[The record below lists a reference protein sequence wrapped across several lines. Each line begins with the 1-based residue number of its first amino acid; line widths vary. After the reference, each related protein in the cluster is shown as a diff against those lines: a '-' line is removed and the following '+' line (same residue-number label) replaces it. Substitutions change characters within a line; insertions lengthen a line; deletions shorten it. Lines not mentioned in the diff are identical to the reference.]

1 MKHPMHRFCPTRVFL
16 IAALLSLPLLAQN
29 SAQSTDDLP
38 AAPSAVIQKRHNP
51 PKEAAPAAPTE
62 AQPAQPQAE
71 SEKQPA
77 AQADPATEAPQSSS
91 ENTAA
96 AKTDLDT
103 GDSPKSA
110 NDTTIIRTV
119 NEVPVVFTVT
129 DKHNHYVRD
138 LNKKDFKVI
147 DDGRPVVQIRS
158 FRRETDLPLRVGLLI
173 DSSASV
179 RGRFKFEQE
188 AAIEFMNQTI
198 RPKYD
203 QAFVLGFDSSLEVT
217 QEFTSNSEL
226 LSKGIR
232 GLRPGNSTRLYDAL
246 FYACRERLNTPETAS
261 VRRAI
266 VLITDGEDNSSRS
279 TREEAIEMAL
289 RANVIVY
296 TISTNFPGY
305 SESGKYDKVL
315 QRIADAT
322 GGRWFEPFQVTDVA
336 NAFAQIQADLRSQY
350 ALAYHPEDFK
360 HDGRYRTI
368 EIVAEHKGLKVHSR
382 HGYYAPTE

>member
-1 MKHPMHRFCPTRVFL
+1 MHRFCPTHIVLF
-16 IAALLSLPLLAQN
+16 AALLSLPLLAQN
-29 SAQSTDDLP
+29 STQTTDDLP
-38 AAPSAVIQKRHNP
+38 SAPSAVIQKKQSP
-51 PKEAAPAAPTE
+51 PKKAARDRPEPESDTQQAPQTQPDAPA
-62 AQPAQPQAE
+62 PQV
-71 SEKQPA
+71 S
-77 AQADPATEAPQSSS
+77 TEAPPRPSDADSQ
-91 ENTAA
+91 
-96 AKTDLDT
+96 
-103 GDSPKSA
+103 DSPTSA
-110 NDTTIIRTV
+110 GDVGFRATV

-138 LNKKDFKVI
+138 LSKKDFKVM
-147 DDGRPVVQIRS
+147 DDGRPVVEIRS

-217 QEFTSNSEL
+217 QEFTGDSEL

-232 GLRPGNSTRLYDAL
+232 SLRPGNSTRLYDAL
-246 FYACRERLNTPETAS
+246 FYACRERLNSPETAS

-305 SESGKYDKVL
+305 SESGKYDKIL

-336 NAFAQIQADLRSQY
+336 NAFSQIQADLRSQY
-350 ALAYHPEDFK
+350 ALAYRPESFR

-368 EIVAEHKGLKVHSR
+368 EILAEHKGLKVHSR

>member
-1 MKHPMHRFCPTRVFL
+1 MDRFRPSCLVI
-16 IAALLSLPLLAQN
+16 IAALLSVPLFAQN
-29 SAQSTDDLP
+29 SAQNSGQTPNDLP
-38 AAPSAVIQKRHNP
+38 SAPSAVVQQKP
-51 PKEAAPAAPTE
+51 APEKTAPEAPSEP
-62 AQPAQPQAE
+62 QQSQPSDPAQQA
-71 SEKQPA
+71 SDA
-77 AQADPATEAPQSSS
+77 AVGKSD
-91 ENTAA
+91 TASDEPS
-96 AKTDLDT
+96 TMQ
-103 GDSPKSA
+103 GDSTFVK
-110 NDTTIIRTV
+110 TV

-138 LNKKDFKVI
+138 LSKKDFKVI
-147 DDGRPVVQIRS
+147 DDGRPVVDVRS
-158 FRRETDLPLRVGLLI
+158 FRRETDLPLRVGLLV

-179 RGRFKFEQE
+179 RSRFKFEQE

-198 RPKYD
+198 RPKFD
-203 QAFVLGFDSSLEVT
+203 QAFVLGFDSSLEIT
-217 QEFTSNSEL
+217 QEFTGDSEL

-232 GLRPGNSTRLYDAL
+232 SLRPGNSTRLYDAL
-246 FYACRERLNTPETAS
+246 FYACRERLLNVPETIS
-261 VRRAI
+261 VRKAI

-279 TREEAIEMAL
+279 TREEAIDMAL

-305 SESGKYDKVL
+305 SESSKYDKIL

-350 ALAYHPEDFK
+350 ALAYRPADFK

-368 EIVAEHKGLKVHSR
+368 EILAEHKGLKVHSR

>member
-1 MKHPMHRFCPTRVFL
+1 MHRFCPMHVAL

-29 SAQSTDDLP
+29 SAPSTDDLP
-38 AAPSAVIQKRHNP
+38 SAPSAVIQK
-51 PKEAAPAAPTE
+51 
-62 AQPAQPQAE
+62 
-71 SEKQPA
+71 KQPA
-77 AQADPATEAPQSSS
+77 PKEQSPTNAPPEQPPAQSQTDAPPATQPGTDSPAQASTANSAPSTGSDS
-91 ENTAA
+91 AETLETAR
-96 AKTDLDT
+96 
-103 GDSPKSA
+103 
-110 NDTTIIRTV
+110 DTTIRRNV

-138 LNKKDFKVI
+138 LNKKDFKVL
-147 DDGRPVVQIRS
+147 DDGRPVVDIRS
-158 FRRETDLPLRVGLLI
+158 FRRETELPLRVGLLI

-217 QEFTSNSEL
+217 QELTSNSEL

-232 GLRPGNSTRLYDAL
+232 SLRPGNSTRLYDAL
-246 FYACRERLNTPETAS
+246 FYACRERLNESETAS
-261 VRRAI
+261 VRKAI

-305 SESGKYDKVL
+305 SESGKYDKIL

>member
-1 MKHPMHRFCPTRVFL
+1 MHWFRSTSVVL
-16 IAALLSLPLLAQN
+16 IAAWLCAPLSAQN
-29 SAQSTDDLP
+29 SGQGSDDLP
-38 AAPSAVIQKRHNP
+38 AAPSAVIQRKQP
-51 PKEAAPAAPTE
+51 PKETAPTTPPPEQPTQTQPEIAPAQR
-62 AQPAQPQAE
+62 QPDSDTPQA
-71 SEKQPA
+71 
-77 AQADPATEAPQSSS
+77 SS
-91 ENTAA
+91 ENSAA
-96 AKTDLDT
+96 THTDVDAS
-103 GDSPKSA
+103 DSAKSA
-110 NDTTIIRTV
+110 SDTNFTTTV

-138 LNKKDFKVI
+138 LSKKDFKVM
-147 DDGRPVVQIRS
+147 DDGRPVTEIRS

-217 QEFTSNSEL
+217 QDFTGDSEL

-232 GLRPGNSTRLYDAL
+232 SLRPGNSTRLYDAL
-246 FYACRERLNTPETAS
+246 FYACRERLNESETSS
-261 VRRAI
+261 VRKAI

-279 TREEAIEMAL
+279 TREEAIDMAL

-305 SESGKYDKVL
+305 SESGKYDKIL

-336 NAFAQIQADLRSQY
+336 NAFSQIQADLRSQY
-350 ALAYHPEDFK
+350 ALAYRPEDFK

-368 EIVAEHKGLKVHSR
+368 EILAEHKGLKVHSR

>member
-1 MKHPMHRFCPTRVFL
+1 MQWLQRTYLVVIAVL
-16 IAALLSLPLLAQN
+16 ISAPLFAQN
-29 SAQSTDDLP
+29 TDDLP
-38 AAPSAVIQKRHNP
+38 SAPSAVAH
-51 PKEAAPAAPTE
+51 PKPAPA
-62 AQPAQPQAE
+62 
-71 SEKQPA
+71 KQPA
-77 AQADPATEAPQSSS
+77 NAPDQSQVPATGEQAPAQQVANSTTS
-91 ENTAA
+91 
-96 AKTDLDT
+96 TDSDT
-103 GDSPKSA
+103 KPESKNDS
-110 NDTTIIRTV
+110 TFFTTV

-138 LNKKDFKVI
+138 LNKADFKVI
-147 DDGRPVVQIRS
+147 DDGSPVPDIRS

-179 RGRFKFEQE
+179 RSRFKFEQE
-188 AAIEFMNQTI
+188 SAIEFMNQTI
-198 RPKYD
+198 RPRYD
-203 QAFVLGFDSSLEVT
+203 QAFIMGFDSSLEIT
-217 QEFTSNSEL
+217 QEFTDETEL

-232 GLRPGNSTRLYDAL
+232 SLRPGNSTRLYDAL
-246 FYACRERLNTPETAS
+246 YYACRERLLDKQEPIA
-261 VRRAI
+261 VRKAI
-266 VLITDGEDNSSRS
+266 VLITDGDDNSSRT
-279 TREEAIEMAL
+279 TREEAIDMAL

-305 SESGKYDKVL
+305 SESNKFDKIL

-350 ALAYHPEDFK
+350 ALAYQPADFR

>member
-1 MKHPMHRFCPTRVFL
+1 MDWFRSTLVFL
-16 IAALLSLPLLAQN
+16 IAAWLSAPLIAQN
-29 SAQSTDDLP
+29 SGSGTDDLP
-38 AAPSAVIQKRHNP
+38 SAPSAVVQKKQAP
-51 PKEAAPAAPTE
+51 PKEAAPDP
-62 AQPAQPQAE
+62 PPPQPQSDTPQAPQT
-71 SEKQPA
+71 QPNA
-77 AQADPATEAPQSSS
+77 LTPPASTEAPPKPGDAGS
-91 ENTAA
+91 
-96 AKTDLDT
+96 D
-103 GDSPKSA
+103 DSPTSA
-110 NDTTIIRTV
+110 ADAGFRVRV

-138 LNKKDFKVI
+138 LNKTDFKVI
-147 DDGRPVVQIRS
+147 DDGKPVIQIRS
-158 FRRETDLPLRVGLLI
+158 FRRETELPLRVGLLI

-198 RPKYD
+198 RPRYD

-217 QEFTSNSEL
+217 QEFTGDTEL

-232 GLRPGNSTRLYDAL
+232 SLRPGNSTRLYDAL
-246 FYACRERLNTPETAS
+246 FYACRERLNTSETAS

-279 TREEAIEMAL
+279 TREEAIDMAL

-305 SESGKYDKVL
+305 AESSKYDKIL

-350 ALAYHPEDFK
+350 ALAYRPEDFK

-368 EIVAEHKGLKVHSR
+368 EIMAEHKGLKVHSR

>member
-1 MKHPMHRFCPTRVFL
+1 MDRFRATYLLL
-16 IAALLSLPLLAQN
+16 IGVLLSAPVIAQN
-29 SAQSTDDLP
+29 SAQYSDQATDDLP
-38 AAPSAVIQKRHNP
+38 AAPSAVVQKKQAP
-51 PKEAAPAAPTE
+51 PREAAPAIPPQQ
-62 AQPAQPQAE
+62 QPA
-71 SEKQPA
+71 PA
-77 AQADPATEAPQSSS
+77 QNPQSEPQPESSAPVPPASS
-91 ENTAA
+91 EDPVAA
-96 AKTDLDT
+96 RNNADSGGVPKTS
-103 GDSPKSA
+103 GDEA
-110 NDTTIIRTV
+110 FRTTV

-138 LNKKDFKVI
+138 LNKSDFKVI
-147 DDGRPVVQIRS
+147 DDGRPVIQIRS
-158 FRRETDLPLRVGLLI
+158 FRRETELPLRVGLLI

-198 RPKYD
+198 RPRFD
-203 QAFVLGFDSSLEVT
+203 EAFVLGFDSSLEVT
-217 QEFTSNSEL
+217 QEFTGDTER

-232 GLRPGNSTRLYDAL
+232 SLRPGNSTRLYDAIY
-246 FYACRERLNTPETAS
+246 YACRERLLDRTETRS
-261 VRRAI
+261 VRKAI

-279 TREEAIEMAL
+279 TREEAIDMAL

-305 SESGKYDKVL
+305 AESGKYDKIL

-368 EIVAEHKGLKVHSR
+368 EIMAEHKGLKVHSR
-382 HGYYAPTE
+382 HGYYAPTD

>member
-1 MKHPMHRFCPTRVFL
+1 MYRFRPSCLVL
-16 IAALLSLPLLAQN
+16 IATLLSVPLFSQNSAQN
-29 SAQSTDDLP
+29 SAQTTSAQTNDDLP
-38 AAPSAVIQKRHNP
+38 SAPSAVVEQKPAPQKSAPVAPLDQQPPQAQPTDPAQRASDPTAGNSDTASDEP
-51 PKEAAPAAPTE
+51 PK
-62 AQPAQPQAE
+62 
-71 SEKQPA
+71 
-77 AQADPATEAPQSSS
+77 
-91 ENTAA
+91 TA
-96 AKTDLDT
+96 
-103 GDSPKSA
+103 GDSTFVK
-110 NDTTIIRTV
+110 TV

-138 LNKKDFKVI
+138 LSKSDFKVL
-147 DDGRPVVQIRS
+147 DDGKPVIDVRS

-217 QEFTSNSEL
+217 QEFTGDSEL
-226 LSKGIR
+226 ISKGIR
-232 GLRPGNSTRLYDAL
+232 SLRPGNSTRLYDAL
-246 FYACRERLNTPETAS
+246 FYACRERLLNAPETIS
-261 VRRAI
+261 VRKAI

-279 TREEAIEMAL
+279 TREEAIDMAL

-305 SESGKYDKVL
+305 SESSKYDKIL

-350 ALAYHPEDFK
+350 ALAYRPADFK

-368 EIVAEHKGLKVHSR
+368 EILAEHKGLKVHSR
-382 HGYYAPTE
+382 RGYYAPVE

>member
-1 MKHPMHRFCPTRVFL
+1 MHRFRATLVIL
-16 IAALLSLPLLAQN
+16 IASGLSAPLIAQN
-29 SAQSTDDLP
+29 SGQSTEDLP
-38 AAPSAVIQKRHNP
+38 AAPSAVIQKKQP
-51 PKEAAPAAPTE
+51 PKEAAPSPPE
-62 AQPAQPQAE
+62 QPAPSQNQI
-71 SEKQPA
+71 
-77 AQADPATEAPQSSS
+77 EAPSATPPQRGSQTPQTSPES
-91 ENTAA
+91 QAASRDANASDETLETA
-96 AKTDLDT
+96 
-103 GDSPKSA
+103 S
-110 NDTTIIRTV
+110 DTTFRRNV

-138 LNKKDFKVI
+138 LNKKDFRVM
-147 DDGRPVVQIRS
+147 DDGRPVVEIRS

-198 RPKYD
+198 RPRYD

-217 QEFTSNSEL
+217 QEFTGDSEL

-232 GLRPGNSTRLYDAL
+232 SLRPGNSTRLYDAL
-246 FYACRERLNTPETAS
+246 FYACRERLNESETGS
-261 VRRAI
+261 VRKAI

-305 SESGKYDKVL
+305 SESGKYDKIL

-336 NAFAQIQADLRSQY
+336 NAFSQIQADLRSQY
-350 ALAYHPEDFK
+350 ALAYHPDDFK

-368 EIVAEHKGLKVHSR
+368 EIVAERKGLKVHSR

>member
-1 MKHPMHRFCPTRVFL
+1 MDRFSSILVVL
-16 IAALLSLPLLAQN
+16 IAAWLSAPVIAQN
-29 SAQSTDDLP
+29 AGQGTDDLP
-38 AAPSAVIQKRHNP
+38 SAPSAVIQK
-51 PKEAAPAAPTE
+51 KEPAPATPPQE
-62 AQPAQPQAE
+62 QPASPQN
-71 SEKQPA
+71 QTDTPPA
-77 AQADPATEAPQSSS
+77 AQTDSQTQQTSRENPAGSRGA
-91 ENTAA
+91 N
-96 AKTDLDT
+96 
-103 GDSPKSA
+103 DSGETLETA
-110 NDTTIIRTV
+110 NDTTIRRNV

-138 LNKKDFKVI
+138 LSKKDFRVMDDGHPVI
-147 DDGRPVVQIRS
+147 DIRS

-217 QEFTSNSEL
+217 QEFTGNSEL

-232 GLRPGNSTRLYDAL
+232 SLRPGNSTRLYDAL
-246 FYACRERLNTPETAS
+246 FYACRERLNTAETAS

-305 SESGKYDKVL
+305 AESSKYDKIL

-336 NAFAQIQADLRSQY
+336 NAFSQIQADLRSQY
-350 ALAYHPEDFK
+350 ALAYRPEDFQ

-368 EIVAEHKGLKVHSR
+368 EIMAEHKGLKVHSR

>member
-1 MKHPMHRFCPTRVFL
+1 MVRLRRTYLVL
-16 IAALLSLPLLAQN
+16 IAAFLSMPLVAQN
-29 SAQSTDDLP
+29 SAQDSAQSTDDLP
-38 AAPSAVIQKRHNP
+38 AAPSAVIQKKQVP
-51 PKEAAPAAPTE
+51 PKEAAPEMP
-62 AQPAQPQAE
+62 PQE
-71 SEKQPA
+71 QPA
-77 AQADPATEAPQSSS
+77 AATHTQSEPPTIQSTAPATQASSEDSAAPRSDADSVEAP
-91 ENTAA
+91 
-96 AKTDLDT
+96 KT
-103 GDSPKSA
+103 A
-110 NDTTIIRTV
+110 NDTTFVKNV

-138 LNKKDFKVI
+138 LSKNDFKVM
-147 DDGRPVVQIRS
+147 DDGRPVVDVRS

-198 RPKYD
+198 RPKSD

-217 QEFTSNSEL
+217 QEFTGDSEL

-232 GLRPGNSTRLYDAL
+232 SLRPGNSTRLYDAL
-246 FYACRERLNTPETAS
+246 FYACRERLMNAPETIS
-261 VRRAI
+261 VRKAI

-279 TREEAIEMAL
+279 TREEAIDMAL

-305 SESGKYDKVL
+305 AESGKYDRIL

-350 ALAYHPEDFK
+350 ALAYRPADFK

-368 EIVAEHKGLKVHSR
+368 EIMAEHKGLKVHSR
-382 HGYYAPTE
+382 RGYYAPTE

>member
-1 MKHPMHRFCPTRVFL
+1 MLRLCPTHVML
-16 IAALLSLPLLAQN
+16 IALLSQPLLAQN
-29 SAQSTDDLP
+29 SAPSTDDLP
-38 AAPSAVIQKRHNP
+38 SAPSAVIQKKQTAQ
-51 PKEAAPAAPTE
+51 KEQSPTNASPE
-62 AQPAQPQAE
+62 QPSAQNQTDAVPLTQPE
-71 SEKQPA
+71 TDHPG
-77 AQADPATEAPQSSS
+77 AQASPANSASSTGGHDDG
-91 ENTAA
+91 EKLETA
-96 AKTDLDT
+96 
-103 GDSPKSA
+103 S
-110 NDTTIIRTV
+110 DTTIRRNV

-138 LNKKDFKVI
+138 LSKKDFKVM
-147 DDGRPVVQIRS
+147 DDGRPVVDIRS

-217 QEFTSNSEL
+217 QELTSNSEL

-232 GLRPGNSTRLYDAL
+232 SLRPGNSTRLYDAL
-246 FYACRERLNTPETAS
+246 FYACRERLNESETAS
-261 VRRAI
+261 VRKAI

-305 SESGKYDKVL
+305 SESGKYDKIL

-350 ALAYHPEDFK
+350 ALSYHPEDFK

-368 EIVAEHKGLKVHSR
+368 DIMAEHKGLKVHSR

>member
-1 MKHPMHRFCPTRVFL
+1 MYWFRSTLIFL
-16 IAALLSLPLLAQN
+16 IGAWLSAPLIAQN
-29 SAQSTDDLP
+29 SGQSTEDLP
-38 AAPSAVIQKRHNP
+38 SAPSAVIQKGQSPPQQDAPNP
-51 PKEAAPAAPTE
+51 PPKQTPSQNRTQAAPTQMDSE
-62 AQPAQPQAE
+62 AQP
-71 SEKQPA
+71 
-77 AQADPATEAPQSSS
+77 
-91 ENTAA
+91 TAA
-96 AKTDLDT
+96 ENSEASR
-103 GDSPKSA
+103 GA
-110 NDTTIIRTV
+110 NDNGENLQTASDTTFRRNV

-129 DKHNHYVRD
+129 DKHNHYVRN
-138 LNKKDFKVI
+138 LSKKDFKVM
-147 DDGRPVVQIRS
+147 DDGHPVVDIRS
-158 FRRETDLPLRVGLLI
+158 FRRETELPLRVGLLI

-203 QAFVLGFDSSLEVT
+203 QAFVLGFDSSLEIT
-217 QEFTSNSEL
+217 QEFTGDSEL

-232 GLRPGNSTRLYDAL
+232 SLRPGNSTRLYDAL
-246 FYACRERLNTPETAS
+246 FYACRERLNESETTS
-261 VRRAI
+261 VRKAI

-279 TREEAIEMAL
+279 TREEAIDMAL

-305 SESGKYDKVL
+305 AESSKYDKIL

-336 NAFAQIQADLRSQY
+336 NAFSQIQADLRSQY

-368 EIVAEHKGLKVHSR
+368 EILAEHKGLKVHSR

>member
-1 MKHPMHRFCPTRVFL
+1 MRWFKRVYVVV
-16 IAALLSLPLLAQN
+16 IAALLSVPLFAQN
-29 SAQSTDDLP
+29 PAAQNPDDLP
-38 AAPSAVIQKRHNP
+38 SAPSAVIQKKSP
-51 PKEAAPAAPTE
+51 IKPAPAPTIQPPANDDDQPS
-62 AQPAQPQAE
+62 AQQD
-71 SEKQPA
+71 SSSSTSSNDDSTSNEK
-77 AQADPATEAPQSSS
+77 PATHE
-91 ENTAA
+91 
-96 AKTDLDT
+96 
-103 GDSPKSA
+103 DS
-110 NDTTIIRTV
+110 TFFTTV

-138 LNKKDFKVI
+138 LSKNDFKVI
-147 DDGRPVVQIRS
+147 DDGQPVVDIRS
-158 FRRETDLPLRVGLLI
+158 FRRETNLPLRVGLLI

-179 RGRFKFEQE
+179 RSRFKFEQE
-188 AAIEFMNQTI
+188 AAIEFLNQTI
-198 RPKYD
+198 RPRSDK
-203 QAFVLGFDSSLEVT
+203 AFVLGFDSNLEVT
-217 QEFTSNSEL
+217 QEFTDNSEL

-232 GLRPGNSTRLYDAL
+232 SLRPGNSTRLYDAL
-246 FYACRERLNTPETAS
+246 YYACRERLLDTQDTAS
-261 VRRAI
+261 VRKAI

-279 TREEAIEMAL
+279 TREEAIDMAL

-322 GGRWFEPFQVTDVA
+322 GGRWFEPFEVTDVA

-350 ALAYHPEDFK
+350 ALAYRPTEFR

-382 HGYYAPTE
+382 HGYYAPAE

>member
-1 MKHPMHRFCPTRVFL
+1 MVRLRRTYLVLTAAFL
-16 IAALLSLPLLAQN
+16 SMPLIAQN

-38 AAPSAVIQKRHNP
+38 AAPSAVIQKKRVP
-51 PKEAAPAAPTE
+51 PKEVAPATPPQE
-62 AQPAQPQAE
+62 QPATDPHAQ
-71 SEKQPA
+71 SEPPTQSTA
-77 AQADPATEAPQSSS
+77 PATQASSEDTAASRSDAGSSEAP
-91 ENTAA
+91 
-96 AKTDLDT
+96 KT
-103 GDSPKSA
+103 A
-110 NDTTIIRTV
+110 NDTTFVTNV

-138 LNKKDFKVI
+138 LNKADFKVM
-147 DDGRPVVQIRS
+147 DDGRPVVDVPY
-158 FRRETDLPLRVGLLI
+158 FRRETELPLRVGLLI

-217 QEFTSNSEL
+217 QEFTGDSEL

-232 GLRPGNSTRLYDAL
+232 SLRPGNSTRLYDAL
-246 FYACRERLNTPETAS
+246 FYACRERLLNAPETIS
-261 VRRAI
+261 VRKAI

-279 TREEAIEMAL
+279 TREEAIDMAL

-305 SESGKYDKVL
+305 AESGKYDKIL

-350 ALAYHPEDFK
+350 ALAYRPTDFQ

-368 EIVAEHKGLKVHSR
+368 EILAAHKGLKVHSR
-382 HGYYAPTE
+382 RGYYAPTE

>member
-1 MKHPMHRFCPTRVFL
+1 VASDAGSDEP
-16 IAALLSLPLLAQN
+16 AN
-29 SAQSTDDLP
+29 SA
-38 AAPSAVIQKRHNP
+38 
-51 PKEAAPAAPTE
+51 
-62 AQPAQPQAE
+62 
-71 SEKQPA
+71 
-77 AQADPATEAPQSSS
+77 
-91 ENTAA
+91 
-96 AKTDLDT
+96 
-103 GDSPKSA
+103 GDVGFRS
-110 NDTTIIRTV
+110 TV

-138 LNKKDFKVI
+138 LSQKDFRVM
-147 DDGRPVVQIRS
+147 DDGRPIVDIRS

-198 RPKYD
+198 RPKHD

-217 QEFTSNSEL
+217 QEFTGNSEL

-232 GLRPGNSTRLYDAL
+232 SLRPGNSTRLYDAI
-246 FYACRERLNTPETAS
+246 FYACRERLNAPETAS

-305 SESGKYDKVL
+305 AESGKYDKIL

-336 NAFAQIQADLRSQY
+336 NAFSQIQADLRSQY
-350 ALAYHPEDFK
+350 ALAYRPADFK

-368 EIVAEHKGLKVHSR
+368 EIMAEHKGLKVHSR

>member
-1 MKHPMHRFCPTRVFL
+1 MVRLRRTYLVL
-16 IAALLSLPLLAQN
+16 IAAFLSAPLIAQN

-38 AAPSAVIQKRHNP
+38 AAPSAVVQKKQVP
-51 PKEAAPAAPTE
+51 PKEATPGTKPQSQPTTQPQTDSSTQTETNAPAT
-62 AQPAQPQAE
+62 QA
-71 SEKQPA
+71 SSD
-77 AQADPATEAPQSSS
+77 DPATASSDSGEAPK
-91 ENTAA
+91 TANV
-96 AKTDLDT
+96 
-103 GDSPKSA
+103 PPF
-110 NDTTIIRTV
+110 TTTV

-138 LNKKDFKVI
+138 LSQNDFKVM
-147 DDGRPVVQIRS
+147 DDGRPVMKIRS

-179 RGRFKFEQE
+179 RSRFKFEQE
-188 AAIEFMNQTI
+188 SAIEFLNQTI

-217 QEFTSNSEL
+217 QDFTGDAEL

-232 GLRPGNSTRLYDAL
+232 SLRPGNSTRLYDAL
-246 FYACRERLNTPETAS
+246 FYACRERLLNTPDTIS
-261 VRRAI
+261 VRKAI

-279 TREEAIEMAL
+279 TREEAIDMAL

-305 SESGKYDKVL
+305 AESGKYDKIL

-336 NAFAQIQADLRSQY
+336 NAFVQIQADLRSQY
-350 ALAYHPEDFK
+350 ALAYRPEDFK

-368 EIVAEHKGLKVHSR
+368 EIMAEHKGLKVHSR
-382 HGYYAPTE
+382 HGYYAPTD

>member
-1 MKHPMHRFCPTRVFL
+1 MRHPMDWFRSTLIFL
-16 IAALLSLPLLAQN
+16 IGAWLSAPLIAQN
-29 SAQSTDDLP
+29 AGQSTDDLP
-38 AAPSAVIQKRHNP
+38 SAPSAVIQERQRP
-51 PKEAAPAAPTE
+51 PKEAAPATPE
-62 AQPAQPQAE
+62 QPAQSQGQPDTQAAT
-71 SEKQPA
+71 QPEPDS
-77 AQADPATEAPQSSS
+77 QTQHTSS
-91 ENTAA
+91 ENSAA
-96 AKTDLDT
+96 GRTDN
-103 GDSPKSA
+103 DSRETLETA
-110 NDTTIIRTV
+110 NDTTFRRNV

-138 LNKKDFKVI
+138 LSKKDFRVM
-147 DDGRPVVQIRS
+147 DDGHPVVDIRS
-158 FRRETDLPLRVGLLI
+158 FRRETELPLRVGLLI

-198 RPKYD
+198 RPKFD

-217 QEFTSNSEL
+217 QEFTGDSEL

-232 GLRPGNSTRLYDAL
+232 SLRPGNSTRLYDAL
-246 FYACRERLNTPETAS
+246 FYACRERLNTAETAS

-279 TREEAIEMAL
+279 TREEAIDMAL

-305 SESGKYDKVL
+305 AESGKYDKIL

-336 NAFAQIQADLRSQY
+336 NAFSQIQADLRSQY
-350 ALAYHPEDFK
+350 ALAYRPEDFK

-368 EIVAEHKGLKVHSR
+368 EIMAEHKGLKVHSR

>member
-1 MKHPMHRFCPTRVFL
+1 MQSVKRAYLVVIALLLSVPL
-16 IAALLSLPLLAQN
+16 IAQN
-29 SAQSTDDLP
+29 DDDLP
-38 AAPSAVIQKRHNP
+38 SAPSAVVHPKPAPKKAVPAP
-51 PKEAAPAAPTE
+51 PGTSIPAADEPVAQPEQAASADTESAAPDG
-62 AQPAQPQAE
+62 
-71 SEKQPA
+71 EK
-77 AQADPATEAPQSSS
+77 PATRDES
-91 ENTAA
+91 TFH
-96 AKTDLDT
+96 T
-103 GDSPKSA
+103 
-110 NDTTIIRTV
+110 TV
-119 NEVPVVFTVT
+119 NEIPVVFTVT

-147 DDGRPVVQIRS
+147 DDGRPVEEIPFFS
-158 FRRETDLPLRVGLLI
+158 RETDLPLRVGLLI

-179 RGRFKFEQE
+179 RSRFKFEQE

-198 RPKYD
+198 RPQYD
-203 QAFVLGFDSSLEVT
+203 RAFVLGFDTNLEIT
-217 QEFTSNSEL
+217 QDYTSQAEL

-232 GLRPGNSTRLYDAL
+232 SLRPGNSTRLYDAL
-246 FYACRERLNTPETAS
+246 YYACRERLLDTEDTVS
-261 VRRAI
+261 VRKAI
-266 VLITDGEDNSSRS
+266 VLITDGEDNSSRV

-305 SESGKYDKVL
+305 TESGKYDKIL

-322 GGRWFEPFQVTDVA
+322 GGRWFEPFEVTDVA

-350 ALAYHPEDFK
+350 ALAYRPADFK

-382 HGYYAPTE
+382 HGYYAPVQ

>member
-1 MKHPMHRFCPTRVFL
+1 MDRFRPTRVVL
-16 IAALLSLPLLAQN
+16 ITTLLSVPLVAQN
-29 SAQSTDDLP
+29 STQSADDLP
-38 AAPSAVIQKRHNP
+38 AAPSAVIQKKQTP
-51 PKEAAPAAPTE
+51 PQQAPVAP
-62 AQPAQPQAE
+62 PQE
-71 SEKQPA
+71 QPA
-77 AQADPATEAPQSSS
+77 ADAQAQSEPQNQSAPPAPLASS
-91 ENTAA
+91 EQSPAA
-96 AKTDLDT
+96 RSDADSSDL
-103 GDSPKSA
+103 PKAA
-110 NDTTIIRTV
+110 NDTTFVRTV

-138 LNKKDFKVI
+138 LSKNDFKVI

-203 QAFVLGFDSSLEVT
+203 RAFVLGFDSSLEVT
-217 QEFTSNSEL
+217 QEFTGDSEL

-232 GLRPGNSTRLYDAL
+232 SLRPGNSTRLYDAL
-246 FYACRERLNTPETAS
+246 FYACRERLLNAPETIS
-261 VRRAI
+261 VRKAI

-279 TREEAIEMAL
+279 TREEAIDMAL

-305 SESGKYDKVL
+305 AESSKYDKIL

-350 ALAYHPEDFK
+350 ALAYRPEDFK

-368 EIVAEHKGLKVHSR
+368 EILAEHKGLKVHSR
-382 HGYYAPTE
+382 RGYYAPVD

>member
-1 MKHPMHRFCPTRVFL
+1 MDWLRSTLVVL
-16 IAALLSLPLLAQN
+16 IAAWLSAPLIAQN
-29 SAQSTDDLP
+29 TDPSNDLP
-38 AAPSAVIQKRHNP
+38 SAPSAVIQKKQP
-51 PKEAAPAAPTE
+51 PPTEQPAPATPPQEQPA
-62 AQPAQPQAE
+62 PAQPE
-71 SEKQPA
+71 RE
-77 AQADPATEAPQSSS
+77 TAPQLKDTPAPPSSQAS
-91 ENTAA
+91 ATAGNNADSDETIAA
-96 AKTDLDT
+96 A
-103 GDSPKSA
+103 
-110 NDTTIIRTV
+110 DTTIKRNV

-138 LNKKDFKVI
+138 LSKKDFKVM
-147 DDGRPVVQIRS
+147 DDGHPVVDIRS
-158 FRRETDLPLRVGLLI
+158 FRRETELPLRVGLLI

-198 RPKYD
+198 RPRFD

-217 QEFTSNSEL
+217 QEFTGDSEL

-232 GLRPGNSTRLYDAL
+232 SLRPGNSTRLYDAL
-246 FYACRERLNTPETAS
+246 FYACRERLNSADTAS

-279 TREEAIEMAL
+279 TREEAIDMAL

-305 SESGKYDKVL
+305 AESGKYDKIL

-336 NAFAQIQADLRSQY
+336 NAFSQIQADLRSQY
-350 ALAYHPEDFK
+350 SLAYRPEDFK

-368 EIVAEHKGLKVHSR
+368 EIMAEHKGLKVHSR